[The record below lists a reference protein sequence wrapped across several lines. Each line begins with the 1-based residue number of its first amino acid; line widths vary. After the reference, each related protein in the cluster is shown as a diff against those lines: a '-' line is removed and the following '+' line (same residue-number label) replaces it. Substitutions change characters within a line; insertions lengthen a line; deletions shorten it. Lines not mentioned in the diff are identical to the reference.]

1 MGQVEVIVIS
11 VRTQTFDPE
20 IISLT
25 GINPLDYKIIALK
38 SSQHFRAGFQ
48 DLAKKNHYCRFSW
61 T

>member
-1 MGQVEVIVIS
+1 MIS